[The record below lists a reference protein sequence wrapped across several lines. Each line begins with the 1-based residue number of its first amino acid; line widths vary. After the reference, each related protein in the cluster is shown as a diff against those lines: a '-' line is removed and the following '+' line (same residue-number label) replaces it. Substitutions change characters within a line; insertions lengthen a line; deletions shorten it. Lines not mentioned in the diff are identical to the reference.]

1 MKYPAFT
8 LAVLAV
14 LLSAVITR
22 AADFTD
28 EQYQKLEKLEFQTS
42 DGQKLLYRLY
52 KPEGLTEGQK
62 YPLVVFLH
70 GAGERGTDNELQVR
84 GQDMFLHLIF
94 SEEGQKNKA
103 FLVAPQCP
111 PKIRWTEGRGLDGTP
126 LKQAHELVEQI
137 KKTFPIDEKRV
148 YVTGV
153 SMGGFGTWDWLR
165 NYADETAA
173 AMPVCGWIDIPSLC
187 AVPGVKDKPIWI
199 FHGDV
204 DRAVPVRC
212 SRDAYAA
219 LQKVTPNVKYTEYPG
234 VGHNSWINAYRDA
247 ELAKWMY
254 QQKLGEKSQSH

>member
-42 DGQKLLYRLY
+42 DGQTLLYRLY

-137 KKTFPIDEKRV
+137 KKSGCTSPAFPWAVLERGTGCETTRTKRRRPCR
-148 YVTGV
+148 
-153 SMGGFGTWDWLR
+153 F
-165 NYADETAA
+165 AA
-173 AMPVCGWIDIPSLC
+173 GLTSRRC
-187 AVPGVKDKPIWI
+187 A
-199 FHGDV
+199 
-204 DRAVPVRC
+204 RC
-212 SRDAYAA
+212 R
-219 LQKVTPNVKYTEYPG
+219 E
-234 VGHNSWINAYRDA
+234 
-247 ELAKWMY
+247 
-254 QQKLGEKSQSH
+254 